1 MNLLICYISSW
12 IGSFKHFFQGM
23 LKIAGLRSAHKHA
36 EAQATFFFLNDLKWT
51 YFFCSLQLCPKTVVL
66 ASWIRKSQI
75 DSSNWHAVA
84 TGKLC
89 FPLLCIFL
97 RSQVYELMQ
106 SERFPPSIL
115 ALPKLFRTLRILPI
129 KANFALEKLKRLQAE
144 ASITCNKFSFWS
156 ANHLVSKHGGCHG
169 SDSIS
174 LLQKM
179 SLLASLATES
189 FFVGG
194 WYRRPGTGCLLDV
207 QSHAFHLINGAWWLL
222 LKFTAGGRTANQARL
237 LTSVTTSRFTTATLT
252 TTSGLTPEA
261 WCCHATEQGQCGAE
275 GREMSRE
282 EYIICI
288 RAASGWVA
296 SKFEHYQWIAKVAS
310 RQLCLSESRKRSP
323 S

>member
-1 MNLLICYISSW
+1 
-12 IGSFKHFFQGM
+12 M

-51 YFFCSLQLCPKTVVL
+51 YFFCSQTVVL
-66 ASWIRKSQI
+66 ASWICKSQI
-75 DSSNWHAVA
+75 DSSNWHAVT

-169 SDSIS
+169 SDSVS
-174 LLQKM
+174 QKM
-179 SLLASLATES
+179 SLLASFATES
-189 FFVGG
+189 FFIGG

-207 QSHAFHLINGAWWLL
+207 SVSCFSPDQWSLMTFFEVYCRWSH
-222 LKFTAGGRTANQARL
+222 
-237 LTSVTTSRFTTATLT
+237 
-252 TTSGLTPEA
+252 
-261 WCCHATEQGQCGAE
+261 
-275 GREMSRE
+275 
-282 EYIICI
+282 
-288 RAASGWVA
+288 
-296 SKFEHYQWIAKVAS
+296 SK
-310 RQLCLSESRKRSP
+310 P
-323 S
+323 G